1 MPMDMN
7 RTALAIS
14 LASILLP
21 LAACSD
27 DPSVEASI
35 TPLACGRQQCDLAK
49 PLAVGSHL
57 AFQAQP
63 LGLAASVRV
72 SDPAL
77 ARVTPGYNQAEEGY
91 TLDALAA
98 GDVTVELLDDDGA
111 VIGSQLLHIAA
122 ADHLEA
128 TLTVI
133 NGSTTTQLD
142 RITAEQPQQVPASA
156 TVRISIDQR
165 KGADPLYGWTEYDF
179 TPALTGGAR
188 VVRWDREGNATID
201 LAAGDQAVTW
211 SATSTT
217 LSGRFMLD
225 AR

>member
-1 MPMDMN
+1 MN

-27 DPSVEASI
+27 EPAPVEASI
-35 TPLACGRQQCDLAK
+35 TPLACGRQTCDLGK

-77 ARVTPGYNQAEEGY
+77 AKVTPGFLQAEEGY

-98 GDVTVELLDDDGA
+98 GDVTVELLDDDGE

-133 NGSTTTQLD
+133 SGSTTTQLD
-142 RITAEQPQQVPASA
+142 RVTAEQPQQVPASA

-165 KGADPLYGWTEYDF
+165 KGADPLYGWTEYEF
-179 TPALTGGAR
+179 TPTLTNGAR

-211 SATSTT
+211 RSTSTT
-217 LSGRFMLD
+217 LSGRFMLA